1 MNRERI
7 LVRRPDVLE
16 AEVDGDRVLMSGSD
30 FKYFGLVGTGA
41 IVWDRIDG
49 AITLGDLIQ
58 SLAKEFSAEI
68 DRVEH
73 DVTDFV
79 SALDAAGL
87 IEP

>member
-1 MNRERI
+1 MNRDRVLI
-7 LVRRPDVLE
+7 RRADVLE

-49 AITLGDLIQ
+49 STSLGDLIQ
-58 SLAKEFSAEI
+58 TLAAEFTA
-68 DRVEH
+68 DVDQVER
-73 DVTDFV
+73 DVIDFV
-79 SALDAAGL
+79 SALDAASL